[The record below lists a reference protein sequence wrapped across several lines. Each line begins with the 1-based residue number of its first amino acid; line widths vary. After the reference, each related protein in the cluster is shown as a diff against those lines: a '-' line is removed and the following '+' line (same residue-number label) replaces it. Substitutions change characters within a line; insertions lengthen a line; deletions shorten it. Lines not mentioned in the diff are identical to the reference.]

1 MTQVTIL
8 DHVEFSDGSTNEIT
22 ATITANGAIIHYA
35 SAEVNVAW
43 ETMDNVEQL
52 SELFADY
59 TVRVFKVVV
68 KLLGRIHS
76 GQAAYK
82 LLV

>member
-1 MTQVTIL
+1 MIQITIL
-8 DHVEFSDGSTNEIT
+8 EHVEFSDGSTNELT
-22 ATITANGAIIHYA
+22 ATVTADGAIIHYA
-35 SAEVNVAW
+35 STEVNVAW
-43 ETMDNVEQL
+43 ETMGDVEHL

-76 GQAAYK
+76 GRDAYK
-82 LLV
+82 LLF